1 MLKKYALI
9 VASGLIT
16 ILALSGFSSLGKPA
30 AVIST
35 RLSLSIGVTGFQ
47 TPLLS
52 DFVPSIA
59 VTGFRTPLMSDF
71 VPSIAVTGFRTPL
84 MSDFVPSNGDTNFRI
99 AHTYNGIFIPSMS
112 VTGVI
117 PEVFRQYEYGPAS
130 LATGSAAVSVAPRM
144 VPLSEIFSEKAVPST
159 KISGKTGLLVVPPA
173 TKDSVIASSL
183 PSGWLASVVTLEK
196 VKFSIP

>member
-9 VASGLIT
+9 VVSGLIA
-16 ILALSGFSSLGKPA
+16 ILALSGFSSLGYQTA
-30 AVIST
+30 ALIST

-47 TPLLS
+47 TPLL
-52 DFVPSIA
+52 
-59 VTGFRTPLMSDF
+59 
-71 VPSIAVTGFRTPL
+71 
-84 MSDFVPSNGDTNFRI
+84 SDFVPSNGDTNFRI

-130 LATGSAAVSVAPRM
+130 LATGFAAGSVAPRM

-159 KISGKTGLLVVPPA
+159 KISGKTGLLAVPPA